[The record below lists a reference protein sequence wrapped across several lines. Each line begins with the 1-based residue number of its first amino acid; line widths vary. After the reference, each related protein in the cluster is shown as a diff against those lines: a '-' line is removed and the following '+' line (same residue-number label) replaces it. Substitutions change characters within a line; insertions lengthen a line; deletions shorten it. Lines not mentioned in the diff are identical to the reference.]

1 MTTFDPNYRREF
13 TCFDDDPRNTN
24 GFGPTSPNPYDD
36 PDDLGI
42 LYEEKN
48 EAKDDDFDNDNDW
61 EE

>member
-1 MTTFDPNYRREF
+1 MKDPRELRQF
-13 TCFDDDPRNTN
+13 ECFDDDPRNN
-24 GFGPTSPNPYDD
+24 GNGYDHHNPYDD